1 MTTRGTRQRWPG
13 CLHGITALVLVVAVW
28 TARADSG
35 DFQAMPG
42 LWKIVTHTVKHG
54 RAGPDGVE
62 WRCVD
67 EDADPWAEFARL
79 APTSE
84 ARCERADEQ
93 RSRTSLAWS
102 MSCTAPA
109 SAKARGRIDFDTA
122 EHYSGS
128 VTSDSGT
135 ELVRVEG
142 RRYAACTSPKD

>member
-1 MTTRGTRQRWPG
+1 MTIRESRRLRPSR
-13 CLHGITALVLVVAVW
+13 LHGIAALILASAAW
-28 TARADSG
+28 LAHADSG

-42 LWKIVTHTVKHG
+42 LWKIVTHTVTHG
-54 RAGPDGVE
+54 RVGPDGVE

-79 APTSE
+79 APSSD
-84 ARCERADEQ
+84 AHCERGDEQ
-93 RSRTSLAWS
+93 RSRTSLVWS
-102 MSCTAPA
+102 MRCAAPA

-128 VTSDSGT
+128 VTSNSGA

>member
-1 MTTRGTRQRWPG
+1 MTIRDTRQHWRT
-13 CLHGITALVLVVAVW
+13 CLHSTAALALAFAVW
-28 TARADSG
+28 AAHADSG

-79 APTSE
+79 APSGAE
-84 ARCERADEQ
+84 RCERADEQ
-93 RSRTSLAWS
+93 RSRTSLAWN
-102 MSCTAPA
+102 MSCAAPV
-109 SAKARGRIDFDTA
+109 SAKARGKIDFDTA

-135 ELVRVEG
+135 ELVHVEG